1 MGERLTK
8 TDVKKIEEELEKRKQ
23 EMRPELIEEVKE
35 TRAMGDLSEN
45 FEYHAAK
52 SAKNRNESRIRYLER
67 MLANATIVSEESAD
81 GVVGMNNTVT
91 IYEPED
97 DETEKVKITT
107 SIRSNAL
114 EGNVSIES
122 PLGKALIGK
131 KVGDRV
137 TVQVDESYSYEVVIK
152 DIDQSTDGD
161 DDQISSY

>member
-1 MGERLTK
+1 MGERLTQ
-8 TDVKKIEEELEKRKQ
+8 TDVEKIQEELRKRKE

-52 SAKNRNESRIRYLER
+52 GAKNRNESRIRYLER
-67 MLANATIVSEESAD
+67 MLQNATIVSEESHE

-97 DETEKVKITT
+97 DETETVKITT

-114 EGNVSIES
+114 EGKVSIES
-122 PLGKALIGK
+122 PLGKALVGH
-131 KVGDRV
+131 KVGDKVMVRV
-137 TVQVDESYSYEVVIK
+137 DDDYSYEVEIRA
-152 DIDQSTDGD
+152 IDQSTDASD
-161 DDQISSY
+161 DEISKY